1 VRAMFSFVALG
12 AIFSQTFAQQ
22 GTPSPLVVVP
32 AIDLQKYSGTWYEIA
47 RLPNRFQANCAGDVT
62 ATYMI
67 DGDGYIVVNRCRNEK
82 GEIVEATGRARR
94 ASPDGP
100 SSQLEVRF
108 APAVL
113 SFLPFVWGKYWVID
127 LSPDY
132 QYAVVG
138 EPKREYL
145 WVLSRS
151 STLPD
156 TTLRNI
162 LSRVEHQGYD
172 LRDLIYTKHSGAQ

>member
-1 VRAMFSFVALG
+1 MKFLFIVVALVF
-12 AIFSQTFAQQ
+12 FSSRTSAQEK
-22 GTPSPLVVVP
+22 TPSPLETVP
-32 AIDLQKYSGTWYEIA
+32 AVDLQRYSGTWYEIA

-62 ATYMI
+62 ATYTI
-67 DGDGYIVVNRCRNEK
+67 DGDGYVVVNRCRNVK

-94 ASPDGP
+94 AASDGP

-113 SFLPFVWGKYWVID
+113 SFLPFVWGKYWIID

-145 WVLSRS
+145 WILSRS

-156 TTLRNI
+156 TTLKSI
-162 LSRVEHQGYD
+162 LNRVEQQGYD
-172 LRDLIYTKHSGAQ
+172 LRELIFTKHTDPQ